1 MRHERVTHHTQ
12 RGTVGGRTTAP
23 GKPATHSHPTVSLV
37 GLLVEATHEST
48 SPPGPSTFWAPDS
61 NHFSH

>member
-23 GKPATHSHPTVSLV
+23 GKPATHSRPTVSLV